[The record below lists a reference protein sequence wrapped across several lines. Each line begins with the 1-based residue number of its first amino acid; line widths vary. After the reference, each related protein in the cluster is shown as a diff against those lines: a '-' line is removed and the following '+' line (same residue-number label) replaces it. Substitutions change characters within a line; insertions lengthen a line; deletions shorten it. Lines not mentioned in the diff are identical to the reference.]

1 MEHQALFNIYNGP
14 DTNRT
19 HLDCAKEWKKLGLGN
34 IDALLTEQLIALQ
47 QRCKGE
53 PAYITIIDIG
63 CGTNAALLKSIIHD
77 STVALETRKY
87 LSFHP
92 NLSLELVALSDAE
105 TPDMFGKTVDKEV
118 IEQDDM
124 RAKFKHVK
132 YTLSAAQTFKNF
144 LVQENIENIQLALGT
159 WSLSYLSPNVFKEV
173 VSTSVEYLDYHGRF
187 IGVGYNDS
195 VSGIG
200 FKYHADRD
208 IVHFNIRSSNLPE
221 NFWEIMLVE
230 FPENKNAELLRRRQ
244 IIDMKSYLVKV
255 LNAAAVQRNIDYQV
269 LLHVV
274 QNATSAKE
282 LQIVANALKPVMRV
296 LWEYQYNSVFKT
308 MKSEILGDIA
318 QFHTDLVLYTVSPN
332 LFHLQKK

>member
-1 MEHQALFNIYNGP
+1 
-14 DTNRT
+14 
-19 HLDCAKEWKKLGLGN
+19 
-34 IDALLTEQLIALQ
+34 
-47 QRCKGE
+47 
-53 PAYITIIDIG
+53 
-63 CGTNAALLKSIIHD
+63 
-77 STVALETRKY
+77 
-87 LSFHP
+87 
-92 NLSLELVALSDAE
+92 
-105 TPDMFGKTVDKEV
+105 MFGKTVDKEV